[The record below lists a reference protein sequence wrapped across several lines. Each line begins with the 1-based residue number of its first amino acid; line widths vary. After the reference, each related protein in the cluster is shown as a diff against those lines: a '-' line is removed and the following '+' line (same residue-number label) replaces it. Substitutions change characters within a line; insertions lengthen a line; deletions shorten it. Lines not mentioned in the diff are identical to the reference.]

1 MSWKERLNC
10 YDHQFHQYQ
19 QNEQSPLIFIEI
31 TEYKK
36 TTTYDD
42 GNPGP
47 SWLVTDTDAGV
58 QQVNGS

>member
-1 MSWKERLNC
+1 MIINSTNINKMNNHL
-10 YDHQFHQYQ
+10 
-19 QNEQSPLIFIEI
+19 SSSSSS
-31 TEYKK
+31 EYKK